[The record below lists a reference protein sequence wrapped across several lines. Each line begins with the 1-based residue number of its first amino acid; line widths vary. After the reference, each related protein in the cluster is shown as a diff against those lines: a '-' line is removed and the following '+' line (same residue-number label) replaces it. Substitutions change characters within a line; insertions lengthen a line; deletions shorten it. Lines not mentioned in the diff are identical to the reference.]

1 MNVLKYLNKIVT
13 TFYILV
19 QPNFERFTFYD
30 TLISSSLEPNQT
42 FHFHKHLHN
51 FICYCSSQKKSE
63 GTDIV
68 IDRDR
73 IRHEVFPCPSLHS
86 PHVVASIQ
94 SIQKHSNNLTTL
106 FVIQIFCI
114 PASHFSSPHSF
125 IHLRYSHNF

>member
-13 TFYILV
+13 TFYSLV

-73 IRHEVFPCPSLHS
+73 IRHEVFPCPRLHSLHYKIFIVLS
-86 PHVVASIQ
+86 VVV
-94 SIQKHSNNLTTL
+94 KLML
-106 FVIQIFCI
+106 
-114 PASHFSSPHSF
+114 
-125 IHLRYSHNF
+125 